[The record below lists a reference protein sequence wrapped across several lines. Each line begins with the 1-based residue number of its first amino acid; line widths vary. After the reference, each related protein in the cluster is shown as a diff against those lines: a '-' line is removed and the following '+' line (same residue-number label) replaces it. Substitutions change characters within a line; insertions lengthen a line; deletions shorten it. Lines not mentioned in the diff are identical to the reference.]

1 MHLPHAHFPKST
13 PLYSRREA
21 IKRAG
26 AGFGLLALA
35 SLFRDE
41 GLLLPSAFGNTL
53 SEVNPLAPHQPHFP
67 AKAKAVIWL
76 FINGGPSQVDTW
88 DYKPE
93 LDKRHGVKLDNFDKF
108 TGFFSNEVGP
118 LMKSPFKFQQY
129 GESATWVSEL
139 FPNLSK
145 HVDKMAFIHSLH
157 SESNNH
163 SPALFMMNTGMPR
176 MGFPCVGS
184 WATYGL
190 GTENQNLPA
199 CCVRSDR
206 RGRGWPKGSA
216 QNWGSGFLPEI
227 YQGTYL
233 RPQGD
238 AIDNLKPPSEMT
250 DAHQRAQL
258 ALLETLNREHL
269 KKNSNDEMA
278 ARIQSFELAYR
289 MQVQAPEALDLSKE
303 PAHIKE
309 LYGVDKK
316 ECGHF

>member
-1 MHLPHAHFPKST
+1 MNPSRPHFPLSG
-13 PLYSRREA
+13 PCCSRREA

-35 SLFRDE
+35 GLLRDE
-41 GLLLPSAFGNTL
+41 GLLLPSAYGAQL
-53 SEVNPLAPHQPHFP
+53 SPANPLAPRPPQFT

-93 LDKRHGVKLDNFDKF
+93 LEKRDGLKLDNFDKF
-108 TGFFSNEVGP
+108 TGFFAKEVGP

-129 GESATWVSEL
+129 GQSGAWASEI
-139 FPNLSK
+139 FPHMSK

-199 CCVRSDR
+199 FCVMSDP
-206 RGRGWPKGSA
+206 RGRGLPKGSA
-216 QNWGSGFLPEI
+216 QNWGSGFLPGVF
-227 YQGTYL
+227 QGTYL

-238 AIDNLKPPSEMT
+238 AIDNLKPPAEMT
-250 DAHQRAQL
+250 DAQQRAQL
-258 ALLETLNREHL
+258 ALLETLNQEHL
-269 KKNSNDEMA
+269 KQHGDDELA

-289 MQVQAPEALDLSKE
+289 MQIQAPEALDLSKE
-303 PAHIKE
+303 PAHVKE
-309 LYGVDKK
+309 LYGIDNKS
-316 ECGHF
+316 